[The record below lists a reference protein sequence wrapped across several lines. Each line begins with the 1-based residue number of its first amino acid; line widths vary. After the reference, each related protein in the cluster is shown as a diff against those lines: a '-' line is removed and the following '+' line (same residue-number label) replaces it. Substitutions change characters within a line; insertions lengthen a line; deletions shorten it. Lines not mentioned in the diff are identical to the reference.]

1 MNCSPFRKSVY
12 DSIVSGCIPV
22 LFSPD
27 SDAVS
32 PWHWG
37 LFRESS
43 RVLLTE
49 SEYMAARPGVEGLRV
64 LYDMPQKQIAELQA
78 SIARYAHRLQV
89 ICADLA
95 AGQSRGY
102 NVFFNSCRS
111 PLTTTPRVT
120 TRLRYCSR
128 RHIYDRKGTRWRS
141 LRRVGSPSLR
151 SLRIFFSRI
160 TYILGGLT
168 GRLL

>member
-1 MNCSPFRKSVY
+1 MY

-43 RVLLTE
+43 RVLLSE
-49 SEYMAARPGVEGLRV
+49 SEYMAARPGVDGLRA
-64 LYDMPQKQIAELQA
+64 LYDMPQKQIARLQA

-89 ICADLA
+89 IWAELAADRSPRYNVCFISADL
-95 AGQSRGY
+95 
-102 NVFFNSCRS
+102 
-111 PLTTTPRVT
+111 
-120 TRLRYCSR
+120 
-128 RHIYDRKGTRWRS
+128 H
-141 LRRVGSPSLR
+141 
-151 SLRIFFSRI
+151 
-160 TYILGGLT
+160 
-168 GRLL
+168 